1 MLEKDDI
8 QNETLE
14 KPIINDPVLKEMGL
28 SGINGVETDEADKA
42 HTVPHDKSA
51 EALIKEKL
59 LKQASYSMQGD
70 EKMHMQTTEGI
81 PVSDK
86 EKEELLKKESQE
98 AIVNILVDNDKMKA
112 KIKLSAPGPKGKTL
126 TEEDILKSLEEFGIK
141 HGIQEKYITR
151 LAKFPVYGI
160 NFLIAEGIRP
170 VDGMDGELVCHFEN
184 KNKMEHD
191 EKKDKDYKNLANIHQ
206 VCKDELLCDI
216 IPPTDAV
223 DGCDVYGTVIPGKKG
238 KPVSPPNG
246 NNTYLSED
254 KLQLFAASDGNA
266 KRIGTKVSVQ
276 NVMTVE
282 NVDYATGNIKFLG
295 DVTIKGDVREGFS
308 VKSGGSIVIFGS
320 VEENVNLEAEGD
332 ITIKKGVNGK
342 GGRIIANGNL
352 IVGYLQAADVKIN
365 LDISVD
371 SVINSNIECGGS
383 IKATGRGG
391 RIIGGFCKVNQDVRA
406 NQLGNESNIPTNI
419 ELVGPYH
426 LTTEKFELETKISQ
440 NDENVKKLDT
450 IIALINSGKADGSP
464 VENRKKVLQMMGAKR
479 QLEAEIT
486 TLMAQVSSISSQI
499 NNRSDGRVYVEG
511 TMHSNVHINI
521 DGLIYHNTD
530 VKYRCTLYKNDDK
543 VGILQ

>member
-1 MLEKDDI
+1 MLDKENV

-14 KPIINDPVLKEMGL
+14 KSILNDPVLKEMGL
-28 SGINGVETDEADKA
+28 SGITGAETDEADKKT
-42 HTVPHDKSA
+42 TVPRDKSA
-51 EALIKEKL
+51 EAMIKEKL
-59 LKQASYSMQGD
+59 WQQSLYSTHGD
-70 EKMHMQTTEGI
+70 EKMPMPTMDGI
-81 PVSDK
+81 SLSNI
-86 EKEELLKKESQE
+86 EKEELFKYEGQSAL
-98 AIVNILVDNDKMKA
+98 VNILVDNDKMKA
-112 KIKLSAPGPKGKTL
+112 KIKLSAPGPNGKTL
-126 TEEDILKSLEEFGIK
+126 TEEDILKSLQEFGIK
-141 HGIQEKYITR
+141 QGIQEKYVTR

-160 NFLIAEGIRP
+160 TFLVAEGVRP
-170 VDGMDGELVCHFEN
+170 VDGTDGELICYFEN
-184 KNKMEHD
+184 KDKSVD
-191 EKKDKDYKNLANIHQ
+191 DDKKDKDYKNLANIHQ
-206 VCKDELLCDI
+206 VSKDELLCDI
-216 IPPTDAV
+216 IPPTEAV

-238 KPVSPPNG
+238 KAVSPPNG

-254 KLQLFAASDGNA
+254 KSQLFSACDGHA
-266 KRIGTKVSVQ
+266 KRVGTKVSVQ

-308 VKSGGSIVIFGS
+308 VQSGGSIVIFGS

-342 GGRIIANGNL
+342 GGRILANGNL
-352 IVGYLQAADVKIN
+352 MVGYLQAAEVKIKQ
-365 LDISVD
+365 DITVD

-406 NQLGNESNIPTNI
+406 NQLGNESNIPTSI
-419 ELVGPYH
+419 EIVGPYH
-426 LTTEKFELETKISQ
+426 LSGQKFELETQISQ
-440 NDENVKKLDT
+440 NDENIKKLDT
-450 IIALINSGKADGSP
+450 IIGIINSGKADGSP

-486 TLMAQVSSISSQI
+486 NLMAQVSLISSQI
-499 NNRSDGRVYVEG
+499 NNRSEGRVYVEG

-521 DGLIYHNTD
+521 DGLIYRNTD
-530 VKYRCTLYKNDDK
+530 VKYRCTLYKNDDR